1 MSGQIP
7 SGQSPSGQ
15 SAAGQVP
22 AGEPTAGGTATGG
35 TATGGTANA
44 RFDPA
49 LVGVP
54 GPLDELSFEQILTAL
69 ENVTNRMAGGD
80 LGIEAATD
88 LYEQA
93 EILHAAAQQRLEAV
107 EARISKL
114 APPSGG

>member
-22 AGEPTAGGTATGG
+22 GGEPTAGG